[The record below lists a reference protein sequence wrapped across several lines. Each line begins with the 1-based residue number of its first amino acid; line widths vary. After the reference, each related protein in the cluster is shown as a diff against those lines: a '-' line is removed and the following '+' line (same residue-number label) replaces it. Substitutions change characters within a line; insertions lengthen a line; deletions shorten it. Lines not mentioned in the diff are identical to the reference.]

1 MLRMSLHSL
10 AFPRGAV
17 STICV
22 HCSEGTGPDVSDPKT
37 WMCLI
42 CGWIY
47 DEAAGDPEHG
57 LAPGTAWA
65 DVPINWTCPECGA
78 RKEDFEMVQIIG
90 ISAQAV
96 PGARPCSG
104 SPADSS

>member
-1 MLRMSLHSL
+1 MYLHSL
-10 AFPRGAV
+10 AFPKEAV
-17 STICV
+17 STIWL

-65 DVPINWTCPECGA
+65 DIPMNWTCPECGA
-78 RKEDFEMVQIIG
+78 RKEDFEMVQI
-90 ISAQAV
+90 
-96 PGARPCSG
+96 
-104 SPADSS
+104 

>member
-10 AFPRGAV
+10 AFSRGAV
-17 STICV
+17 STICL

-47 DEAAGDPEHG
+47 DEAAGDRTGGGQPDVAASS
-57 LAPGTAWA
+57 APHAAVTSVRSSA
-65 DVPINWTCPECGA
+65 IA
-78 RKEDFEMVQIIG
+78 R
-90 ISAQAV
+90 S
-96 PGARPCSG
+96 
-104 SPADSS
+104 

>member
-10 AFPRGAV
+10 AFSRGAV
-17 STICV
+17 STICL
-22 HCSEGTGPDVSDPKT
+22 HCSEGTDPDVSDPKT

-65 DVPINWTCPECGA
+65 DIPMNWTCPECGA
-78 RKEDFEMVQIIG
+78 RKEDFEMVQI
-90 ISAQAV
+90 
-96 PGARPCSG
+96 
-104 SPADSS
+104 

>member
-1 MLRMSLHSL
+1 M
-10 AFPRGAV
+10 
-17 STICV
+17 STIWL

-65 DVPINWTCPECGA
+65 DI
-78 RKEDFEMVQIIG
+78 R
-90 ISAQAV
+90 
-96 PGARPCSG
+96 
-104 SPADSS
+104 